1 MIAFGGHAQKAI
13 HQADKQT
20 KTKTPIKITDAP
32 HPCNSSSFKSTND
45 GAIGYGVCYDKLFPS
60 EVGSFEGFVYWYGLN
75 PDSADFGAGG
85 VLYVNFC
92 KRHLEK
98 VNGKQSENVHISAS
112 SFCLGLGIQNDVQAA
127 TYWREN
133 GYGRHPVLSRTLLN
147 IIHISIK
154 GGIKDI

>member
-60 EVGSFEGFVYWYGLN
+60 EVGSFEGFVYWNGLN

-85 VLYVNFC
+85 VLNVNFC

-133 GYGRHPVLSRTLLN
+133 GYGHHPV
-147 IIHISIK
+147 HF
-154 GGIKDI
+154 